1 MPKYLSDRHRQRRIT
16 NTRRAIKAIRRMLR
30 ERLDADVRDDL
41 EFELDMRREQ
51 LNALIVDGER
61 Y

>member
-1 MPKYLSDRHRQRRIT
+1 MDLCGLGNPGPRRIT
-16 NTRRAIKAIRRMLR
+16 NTRRAIKALRRALR
-30 ERLDADVRDDL
+30 ERLDADARDDL

-51 LNALIVDGER
+51 LNALIVDGEW

>member
-1 MPKYLSDRHRQRRIT
+1 MPKYLSDRNRQRRIT
-16 NTRRAIKAIRRMLR
+16 NTRRAIKALRRALR

-51 LNALIVDGER
+51 LNALIVDGEW